1 VRSGFLLREAAF
13 TSVVMVSMEV
23 GLLVPFGVT
32 DAGLNVQLVF
42 AGRPEHVKFTAWLNP
57 PDGVTVRVDVTELP
71 WLTEPLEGLRAM
83 LKSAAEAAAMVTTTA
98 DDEDVA
104 LVVSPP

>member
-1 VRSGFLLREAAF
+1 MRSSFVLREAAV
-13 TSVVMVSMEV
+13 TLVVMVSMEV

-32 DAGLNVQLVF
+32 DAGLNVQVAF

-57 PDGVTVRVDVTELP
+57 PEDVTVRVDVTELP

-83 LKSAAEAAAMVTTTA
+83 LKSGATAAAMVTTTA